1 MGKMS
6 RIAKVPSSKIYSCQ
20 ATVATVLMPA
30 LVVILRVEKDN
41 HADVLVE
48 VISDLDSLFPY
59 LFNLHRGRKRFV
71 LLQSC

>member
-1 MGKMS
+1 MTKNS
-6 RIAKVPSSKIYSCQ
+6 RKC
-20 ATVATVLMPA
+20 T
-30 LVVILRVEKDN
+30 VVILRVQKDK

-48 VISDLDSLFPY
+48 VSSDLDSLFPY